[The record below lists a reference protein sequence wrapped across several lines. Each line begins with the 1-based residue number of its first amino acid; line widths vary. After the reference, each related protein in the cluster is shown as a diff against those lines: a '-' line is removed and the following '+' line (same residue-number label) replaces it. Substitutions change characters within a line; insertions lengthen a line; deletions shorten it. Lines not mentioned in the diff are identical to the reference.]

1 MCVKIA
7 VRILITLITAYTK
20 TDPRNQDPH
29 RYFPKGRQ
37 FIMTKPQIIHNPRT
51 IDFDRPGKA
60 LYEVAFHYDG
70 TWGNALVP
78 LAVINGTAG
87 PGPGVAC
94 FGGTHGNEYEGQ
106 VAVWRLLH
114 ELDPAEIS
122 GRVLLM
128 PRLNT
133 PACISGTRE
142 SQIDGVNMNRSFPG
156 DPRGTISYR
165 IADFVT
171 THILPQ
177 VDVVLDI
184 HAAGRGGH
192 FPFCSSF
199 HLVADP
205 KQYAEMKTVA
215 ALFDTPFIF
224 IYSSEM
230 ARGLLTDQAEAM
242 GKVTI
247 GGEFGHSEAVS
258 ERGLQHAYEGIK
270 NVLRYYKML
279 PGEIAKVDPARGTPP
294 KLVSAIHL
302 DEYIPAPI
310 TGVYAPLL
318 EVGAAVE
325 TGQLVGWLYDF
336 ERLGEA
342 PLAVHA
348 PRRGYIL
355 LQPFQVPIKKGDT
368 MLVIAQEVID

>member
-7 VRILITLITAYTK
+7 VRILITRITAYTK

-37 FIMTKPQIIHNPRT
+37 FIMTQPQIIHNPRT

-142 SQIDGVNMNRSFPG
+142 SQIDGVNMNRAFPG
-156 DPRGTISYR
+156 DPRGT
-165 IADFVT
+165 
-171 THILPQ
+171 
-177 VDVVLDI
+177 
-184 HAAGRGGH
+184 RGLA
-192 FPFCSSF
+192 
-199 HLVADP
+199 LVALRSGRWMEARALLQEAASHSP
-205 KQYAEMKTVA
+205 PEAEPGPGTGW
-215 ALFDTPFIF
+215 LLPFVDLLL
-224 IYSSEM
+224 
-230 ARGLLTDQAEAM
+230 ARPQF
-242 GKVTI
+242 K
-247 GGEFGHSEAVS
+247 SEAESTFV
-258 ERGLQHAYEGIK
+258 K
-270 NVLRYYKML
+270 
-279 PGEIAKVDPARGTPP
+279 
-294 KLVSAIHL
+294 
-302 DEYIPAPI
+302 
-310 TGVYAPLL
+310 
-318 EVGAAVE
+318 
-325 TGQLVGWLYDF
+325 
-336 ERLGEA
+336 
-342 PLAVHA
+342 
-348 PRRGYIL
+348 
-355 LQPFQVPIKKGDT
+355 PFNDDKWSSS
-368 MLVIAQEVID
+368 